1 MGVSGS
7 MLLILFTEF
16 VDGRLVYAV
25 FFLTRGG
32 GVLKEF
38 GK

>member
-1 MGVSGS
+1 

-16 VDGRLVYAV
+16 VDGRLVYG
-25 FFLTRGG
+25 FFLTRRGG
-32 GVLKEF
+32 GMSLKEF